1 MPPRS
6 SWKGFLRLSLVSV
19 PVKAY
24 TAASSSRS
32 DVTLNQLHA
41 ECNNRIQYR
50 KTCPVHGEVSNDEIV
65 SGYEFAKGQYVVI
78 TPEEIEKVRPQGDKS
93 ITIDSFIKS
102 TELDAVYYDKTYY
115 LVPDGPIGERPY
127 LVLRDGMAEQDRCA
141 IAQVV
146 ISNREQTVLLRPL
159 NGLLAMT
166 TLRYD
171 DEVKKPE
178 SFADEIP
185 KIEVSKEEIELAEQL
200 IEAKTAKKFDFS
212 AYKDL
217 YTQRL
222 TAVIQAKVEG
232 KEITSPQALE
242 EPQVINLMDALR
254 ESVAKAQEGKPV
266 KKPKKKMAP
275 SKSARAPAKKKRKT
289 S

>member
-32 DVTLNQLHA
+32 EVTLNQLHA
-41 ECNNRIQYR
+41 ECNNRIQYK
-50 KTCPVHGEVSNDEIV
+50 KTCPIHGEVSNDEIV

-78 TPEEIEKVRPQGDKS
+78 TPDEIEKVRPQGDKS
-93 ITIDSFIKS
+93 ITIDTFIKTS
-102 TELDAVYYDKTYY
+102 DLDPIYYDKTYY

-146 ISNREQTVLLRPL
+146 ISNREQTVLLRAL
-159 NGLLAMT
+159 DGLLAMT

-178 SFADEIP
+178 SFADEVP
-185 KIEVSKEEIELAEQL
+185 KIQVTDEEIELAEQL
-200 IEAKTAKKFDFS
+200 IEAKSAKDFDFS
-212 AYKDL
+212 KYKDL

-232 KEITSPQALE
+232 KEISSPRAQE

-254 ESVAKAQEGKPV
+254 ESVAKAQATSPPS
-266 KKPKKKMAP
+266 KPKKKLAP
-275 SKSARAPAKKKRKT
+275 SKSARAPAKRKRKT